1 MPNQA
6 QTKCPCCLK
15 EMSKSEDSCPTC
27 GYQERDLYSRKLE
40 VEGEADRR
48 IHRAKM
54 LQKLFRILRISQ
66 LMR

>member
-1 MPNQA
+1 
-6 QTKCPCCLK
+6 
-15 EMSKSEDSCPTC
+15 MSQSEDSCPTC
-27 GYQERDLYSRKLE
+27 GYQKRDLYSRKLE